1 MKTLKIT
8 LSLMVLAVL
17 VLGTSCTLF
26 KRSGRA
32 RVHTLMFTGNYL
44 DSRLLAELAQYK
56 TKQPIIF
63 VESDGAGEQL
73 FLLPTFGSQAEQISK
88 SDLLDVVAFLNP
100 KRVAFLGDSS
110 YVPAEYISMLQGKF
124 EVITFASSDWS
135 NNAQGLGALLN
146 QSRLKYDFDTT
157 KAKYLQA
164 VGK

>member
-1 MKTLKIT
+1 MKTLKSY
-8 LSLMVLAVL
+8 LPLMIVALMI
-17 VLGTSCTLF
+17 LGTSCTLF
-26 KRSGRA
+26 KRSGRS

-100 KRVAFLGDSS
+100 KRIAFLGDSS
-110 YVPAEYISMLQGKF
+110 YVPAEYVGMLKEKF
-124 EVITFASSDWS
+124 EVITFSSSDWS
-135 NNAQGLGALLN
+135 NNAQGLGMLLN

-157 KAKYLQA
+157 KGKYLKA
-164 VGK
+164 VGQ